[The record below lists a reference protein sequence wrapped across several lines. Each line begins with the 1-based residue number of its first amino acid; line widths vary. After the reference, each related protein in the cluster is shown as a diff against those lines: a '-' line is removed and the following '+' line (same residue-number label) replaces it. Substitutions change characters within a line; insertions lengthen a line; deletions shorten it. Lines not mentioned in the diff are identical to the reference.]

1 MLTILTI
8 VSFKSSHAIAR
19 VAIHVVGARGTV
31 LARAAVAFVNIY
43 YKKTLEMH
51 SSIGLNIDNKGVD
64 INIQN
69 LQKQQNN
76 SLG

>member
-1 MLTILTI
+1 M
-8 VSFKSSHAIAR
+8 SFKSSRAVAR

-31 LARAAVAFVNIY
+31 LARAAGAFVNIY
-43 YKKTLEMH
+43 YRKTLQIH
-51 SSIGLNIDNKGVD
+51 SYIGLTIDNNKGVE

-69 LQKQQNN
+69 LTKQQNI